1 MQDTTSHE
9 TSATDSGSAVDGDRY
24 TTAQLRDEARNKCHC
39 SRRRSWDTAVWNR
52 KRHELNS
59 VRFA

>member
-9 TSATDSGSAVDGDRY
+9 TSATDARSAVNGDRY
-24 TTAQLRDEARNKCHC
+24 TTAQLRDEARNKC
-39 SRRRSWDTAVWNR
+39 SRSRSRSWDTAVWNG

-59 VRFA
+59 VSFA